1 MTRLFVPGW
10 GAPSGLY
17 AVPAG
22 WEVLDPPRFGAGATI
37 EARLGWLSARIDRCE
52 GPVTL
57 GGHSMGA
64 ALAVLAARERPERVR
79 RLVLVAPAGLPLTK
93 PIAASLRDFFEQLA
107 SRVYPTRL
115 ALHAIAAVARAPR
128 SALRLACAVRALD
141 LERQLGALRAIG
153 IQTDVVGCT
162 TDSLTTAR
170 HCRRIAQLAGA
181 RYRELDLPGGH
192 MWMLWEPAAF
202 AALLA

>member
-22 WEVLDPPRFGAGATI
+22 WEVLEPPPFGVGATV
-37 EARLGWLSARIDRCE
+37 EAQLHWLRARLDRLD

-64 ALAVLAARERPERVR
+64 ALAVLAARERPQRVA

-93 PIAASLRDFFEQLA
+93 PVATSVRDFFGQLA
-107 SRVYPTRL
+107 ARMYPTRQALQAL
-115 ALHAIAAVARAPR
+115 AAFAAAPR
-128 SALRLACAVRALD
+128 SALRLAFAVRALD
-141 LERQLGALRAIG
+141 LERQLRSLRSLG
-153 IQTDVVGCT
+153 IPVDVVGCT
-162 TDSLTTAR
+162 TDSLTSAA
-170 HCRRIAQLAGA
+170 HCRRVAKLAGA

-192 MWMLWEPAAF
+192 MWMLRERAAF
-202 AALLA
+202 AAVLA